1 MEPLLY
7 LLKLYISQ
15 DVKSIIEQD
24 MIMSPTDDNTM
35 DDLKRENKVGKQ
47 NAHKEKVT
55 QIESKLPQEL
65 LSFVVQAKDKRQGC

>member
-1 MEPLLY
+1 
-7 LLKLYISQ
+7 
-15 DVKSIIEQD
+15 
-24 MIMSPTDDNTM
+24 MSPTDDNTM

-65 LSFVVQAKDKRQGC
+65 LPFVVQAKDKRQGC